1 MTCNPRKLMMGDTPF
16 FRHMHDIKSLAI
28 TGGTPTVNVR
38 AFSFNSISSLNQ
50 RHRKGKLQTLI
61 ACFILELFPEVTI
74 LCLPKSL
81 TWMKTS

>member
-38 AFSFNSISSLNQ
+38 ALSFNSIGSLN
-50 RHRKGKLQTLI
+50 
-61 ACFILELFPEVTI
+61 
-74 LCLPKSL
+74 
-81 TWMKTS
+81 